1 MAKKKDENNFHGYM
15 ENFSKLA
22 ELYGASIGKAMESSD
37 NEKTPSTFGAS
48 SKVWQD
54 MMTKLM
60 QDPDRLYEKQLDL
73 YADYM
78 KIWGNAWNRYIGNEE
93 EPLYKTDPRDKRFK
107 DETWNIDLTFD
118 FIKQSYVLTNKWLH
132 ELVSDIQGVDKK
144 TLEKFDFYTRQFADA
159 MSPSNFAF
167 TNPAVIRETIE
178 TNGEN
183 LVKGFENLISDLEQS
198 KNYLNIKTSDRNA
211 FKIGVDIATTKG
223 KIIYKNELMELIQ
236 YEPVGKETFATPLL
250 IIPAWINKYYILD
263 LSPENSFVKW
273 LVNQGYTVFMI
284 SWVNPDKKLA
294 HKKFEDYMLEG
305 AVATIDA
312 IEQATGE
319 KQVTAIGYCLGGT
332 LLACTLAYLKAK
344 GKNNV
349 KAATFLTT
357 MVDFC
362 DVGDM
367 AVFIDEE
374 QISNIEQQMQEN
386 GFLDG
391 SEISLIFSSMRAND
405 LIWSFVVNNYL
416 LGRNPMPFDILYWNA
431 DTTRLPADTHSFYLR
446 NMYLENKLKNP
457 NALTMAGVPIDV
469 TKIDTPTYL
478 LATQEDHI
486 APWKT
491 CFESTKLFSGKNKFV
506 LAGSG
511 HVAGVVNH
519 PDKNKYG
526 YYENDKPA
534 TDAQSWLD
542 SAKQNQGSWWNNWH
556 KWNSSFSEK
565 KVLAPTAGSGKLK
578 PLENAPGFYIN
589 VNSF

>member
-1 MAKKKDENNFHGYM
+1 MAKKKDENNFDGYI
-15 ENFSKLA
+15 ENFAKLA
-22 ELYGASIGKAMESSD
+22 ELYGVSIQKAIESSE
-37 NEKTPSTFGAS
+37 NSKPSSTFGAS
-48 SKVWQD
+48 PKVWQD
-54 MMTKLM
+54 MMAKLM
-60 QDPDRLYEKQLDL
+60 QDPDKLYEKQLDL
-73 YADYM
+73 YADYL

-107 DETWNIDLTFD
+107 DETWNRDLTFD

-183 LVKGFENLISDLEQS
+183 LVKGFENLIADMEQS
-198 KNYLNIKTSDRNA
+198 KNYLNIKTADRDA
-211 FKIGVDIATTKG
+211 FKIGVDIAATKG

-236 YEPVGKETFATPLL
+236 YEPVCKETFATPLL

-294 HKKFEDYMLEG
+294 HKKFEDYMLNG
-305 AVATIDA
+305 AIAAIDA

-446 NMYLENKLKNP
+446 NMYLENKLKTP
-457 NALTMAGVPIDV
+457 SALKMAGVPIDV

-534 TDAQSWLD
+534 KDAQSWLD
-542 SAKQNQGSWWNNWH
+542 NAKQNQGSWWNNWH

-565 KVLAPTAGSGKLK
+565 KVPAPKAGSGKLK
-578 PLENAPGFYIN
+578 PLENAPGVYIN